1 MISKQMKGRK
11 RYKWQG
17 LTEEQEQE
25 LNTKLDALET
35 STTSSTPSSP
45 ESCSPC
51 GSTREVTQEQE
62 KELQLKLDDSVHSKT
77 TSIAASEE
85 FSGQH
90 APINYLATEP
100 VPNVNSEDTL
110 KPLVNSSVPSL
121 TNVPSAGE
129 ISHHA
134 WYSPLDC
141 VPDGTYEKIS
151 HLPHKSTPKDEE
163 EESRLDSIDFEA
175 SKPPS
180 TDSTNLANTNDPVVK
195 KRFKLKRRSSAFK
208 PLVSIENTSDKR
220 QSGFSVINTNGNK
233 LENAIEHSAYLSPI
247 ELEKNICNE
256 PFQTSPNI
264 IGKENEQ
271 VNVGERAIS
280 SQDDPEYW
288 MLRKVKE
295 ADSLLGGFD
304 LSLCNDSIAPIFD
317 NSTVQKVSK
326 RNKQFTKVR
335 RSSRLFQNKQK
346 YNTSFNT
353 SYANYGKEN
362 IFNDTKGSIFTDIEV
377 EKSSRQGS
385 YQPGINLEP
394 HRSHSNSILQNYP

>member
-35 STTSSTPSSP
+35 STTSSIPSSP

-51 GSTREVTQEQE
+51 GSSSVVTQEQE
-62 KELQLKLDDSVHSKT
+62 KELPSKLDDSVHSKT
-77 TSIAASEE
+77 TRIAASDE
-85 FSGQH
+85 FGGQH
-90 APINYLATEP
+90 ASINYLATEP
-100 VPNVNSEDTL
+100 VANVNSEDTL
-110 KPLVNSSVPSL
+110 KPLVNSSAPSL

-129 ISHHA
+129 ISHA

-141 VPDGTYEKIS
+141 VPDGAYEKTS
-151 HLPHKSTPKDEE
+151 HLPHKSTPKDDE

-175 SKPPS
+175 SQPPS

-220 QSGFSVINTNGNK
+220 QPGFSVINTAGNK
-233 LENAIEHSAYLSPI
+233 LENAIEDSAYLSPI

-256 PFQTSPNI
+256 PIQTSPNI
-264 IGKENEQ
+264 IGKENERL
-271 VNVGERAIS
+271 GERAIS

-346 YNTSFNT
+346 YNTSLNT
-353 SYANYGKEN
+353 SYTNYGKEN

-377 EKSSRQGS
+377 ERSSRLGS

-394 HRSHSNSILQNYP
+394 HRSQSNSILEYYP

>member
-1 MISKQMKGRK
+1 MKGRK

-25 LNTKLDALET
+25 LNTKLDALEN

-51 GSTREVTQEQE
+51 GSSRVVNQEQE

-77 TSIAASEE
+77 PSIAASDE
-85 FSGQH
+85 FGGQH
-90 APINYLATEP
+90 ASINYLATEP
-100 VPNVNSEDTL
+100 VTNVSEDTL

-121 TNVPSAGE
+121 TNVPSASE

-134 WYSPLDC
+134 WFSPLDC
-141 VPDGTYEKIS
+141 VPDGAYEKIS
-151 HLPHKSTPKDEE
+151 HLPHKSTPKDDE
-163 EESRLDSIDFEA
+163 EESRLESIDFEA

-220 QSGFSVINTNGNK
+220 QSGFSVINTAGNK
-233 LENAIEHSAYLSPI
+233 LENAIEPSAYLSPI

-256 PFQTSPNI
+256 SIQTSPNI

-353 SYANYGKEN
+353 SYTNYGKEN

-377 EKSSRQGS
+377 PKSSRQGS

-394 HRSHSNSILQNYP
+394 HRSNSNSILQNSP

>member
-51 GSTREVTQEQE
+51 GSSRVVTQEQE
-62 KELQLKLDDSVHSKT
+62 KELQLQFDDSVHSKT
-77 TSIAASEE
+77 TSIAASDE

-90 APINYLATEP
+90 ASINYLATEL

-110 KPLVNSSVPSL
+110 KPHVNSSAPSL
-121 TNVPSAGE
+121 TNLPSAGE

-141 VPDGTYEKIS
+141 VPDGAYEKIS

-180 TDSTNLANTNDPVVK
+180 TDSTNLANTNDPVLK

-208 PLVSIENTSDKR
+208 PLVSIENTSDTR
-220 QSGFSVINTNGNK
+220 QSGFSVINTAENK
-233 LENAIEHSAYLSPI
+233 LENAVGRSAYLSPI

-256 PFQTSPNI
+256 PIQTSPNI
-264 IGKENEQ
+264 IGIENEQ
-271 VNVGERAIS
+271 VNVCERAIS

-288 MLRKVKE
+288 MLRKVRE

-353 SYANYGKEN
+353 SYTNFGKEN
-362 IFNDTKGSIFTDIEV
+362 IFNDTKGSIFTDIEF

-385 YQPGINLEP
+385 YQKGINLEP
-394 HRSHSNSILQNYP
+394 HGSHSNSILPNYP